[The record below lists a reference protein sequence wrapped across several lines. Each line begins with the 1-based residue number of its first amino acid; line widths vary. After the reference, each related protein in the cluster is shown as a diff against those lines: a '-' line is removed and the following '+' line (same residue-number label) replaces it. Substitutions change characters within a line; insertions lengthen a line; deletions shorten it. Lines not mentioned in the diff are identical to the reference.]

1 MAHGVTSLLLG
12 AGDRERPSL
21 EPMFIV
27 FTFHAR
33 ANFFTSLPEKE
44 REETQDGKEI
54 KVMVDDGMPQLSSL
68 HPSLPPSHIA
78 DGQCIALQNFFKSD
92 K

>member
-1 MAHGVTSLLLG
+1 MAHGITSLLLG

-33 ANFFTSLPEKE
+33 ANFFTLLPEKEEARKE
-44 REETQDGKEI
+44 REETQEGKEI
-54 KVMVDDGMPQLSSL
+54 KVMVDDGMPQLSY
-68 HPSLPPSHIA
+68 LPPSLSHCGWTMHRSA
-78 DGQCIALQNFFKSD
+78 KLF
-92 K
+92 